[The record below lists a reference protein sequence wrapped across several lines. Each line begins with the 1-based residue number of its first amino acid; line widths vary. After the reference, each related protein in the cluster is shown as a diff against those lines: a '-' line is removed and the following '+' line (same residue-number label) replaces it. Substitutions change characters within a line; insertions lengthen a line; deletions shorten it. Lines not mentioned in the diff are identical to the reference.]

1 MGYTLG
7 RCCPNIISN
16 GESLKEDKYGLYG
29 RHKRKRSSSIFPL
42 FFPYVY
48 YQVVNTLFKK

>member
-7 RCCPNIISN
+7 RCYPNIPSN
-16 GESLKEDKYGLYG
+16 GKSLKEDKYGLYG

-48 YQVVNTLFKK
+48 YQVINTLFRK